1 MNDRPTQPLHV
12 ALFALSAIP
21 GRIGASVRRKLARR
35 RAPISV
41 ADFEARLT
49 RLTPQD
55 ICIDMGANMGVM
67 TELLA
72 ATGAQV
78 HSYEPDPHCFAAL
91 QKRFA
96 GRSNVHLHNV
106 AVAAASGTATLQ
118 RTRDFDSDPDAQ
130 SVGSTI
136 AIIDSALYDPANTFQ
151 VTTCSFADLLAGFDR
166 PVAIVKMDI
175 EGAEFSILDQIL
187 ATPRKFAIGAL
198 FVETHERF
206 FPERL
211 GFVKT
216 LRQLNWD
223 GKLPFPIDT
232 FWP

>member
-1 MNDRPTQPLHV
+1 MSDRPTQPFHR
-12 ALFALSAIP
+12 ALFALSATR
-21 GRIGASVRRKLARR
+21 GRIGASIRRKLARR

-41 ADFEARLT
+41 ADFETRLT

-96 GRSNVHLHNV
+96 DRPNVHLHNV
-106 AVAAASGTATLQ
+106 AIAATSGSATLQ
-118 RTRDFDSDPDAQ
+118 RTRDFDKDPDAQ

-136 AIIDSALYDPANTFQ
+136 AITDNALYDPANTLQ
-151 VTTCSFADLLAGFDR
+151 VETRSFTDLLECFDR

-175 EGAEFSILDQIL
+175 EGAEFPILDQIL
-187 ATPRKFAIGAL
+187 ATPERFAIGAL

-211 GFVKT
+211 RFVKT
-216 LRQLNWD
+216 LRQMNWD
-223 GKLPFPIDT
+223 GTLPFPIDT